1 MCRLL
6 VLFFLS
12 LSSLLFLILHSSSSF
27 FQDLLHRLILVKD
40 SYCDGGGMR
49 LTIARSKTF
58 KAGGAEEE
66 AEVYDPERGGFTAL
80 KRRSLADKG
89 TDAHFLKQP
98 QDDRFQVQLSACVCV
113 LCVCCAF
120 VVIVC
125 AHRHMYV
132 LRDCLFS
139 LFTLRL
145 LYYIQLLGEP
155 NSFPHLPQ
163 RSNVCVTMCVTM

>member
-98 QDDRFQVQLSACVCV
+98 QDDRFQVQLSACICVLCVVCCVVRV
-113 LCVCCAF
+113 LCVCCDRMRSSSY
-120 VVIVC
+120 VCIV
-125 AHRHMYV
+125 
-132 LRDCLFS
+132 
-139 LFTLRL
+139 
-145 LYYIQLLGEP
+145 
-155 NSFPHLPQ
+155 
-163 RSNVCVTMCVTM
+163 